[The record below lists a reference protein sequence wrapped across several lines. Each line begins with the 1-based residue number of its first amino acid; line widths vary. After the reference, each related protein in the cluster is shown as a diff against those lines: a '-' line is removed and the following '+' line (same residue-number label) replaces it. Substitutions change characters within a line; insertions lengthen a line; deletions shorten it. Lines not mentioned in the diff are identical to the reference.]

1 MAKPG
6 AGKNFL
12 IHRNGKTA
20 PRLSQ
25 DSVAPILEAV
35 VLKSAWRPG
44 VLTRRKGEGSLEI
57 SVSGL
62 K

>member
-1 MAKPG
+1 VD
-6 AGKNFL
+6 
-12 IHRNGKTA
+12 HREQEQDQDTDACGEGDE
-20 PRLSQ
+20 
-25 DSVAPILEAV
+25 DSVVPILEAV

-44 VLTRRKGEGSLEI
+44 VLTRRKREESLKI

>member
-12 IHRNGKTA
+12 ITRSGEIA
-20 PRLSQ
+20 PMLSQ
-25 DSVAPILEAV
+25 DSVAPILEAI

-44 VLTRRKGEGSLEI
+44 VLTRRKGAG
-57 SVSGL
+57 V
-62 K
+62 